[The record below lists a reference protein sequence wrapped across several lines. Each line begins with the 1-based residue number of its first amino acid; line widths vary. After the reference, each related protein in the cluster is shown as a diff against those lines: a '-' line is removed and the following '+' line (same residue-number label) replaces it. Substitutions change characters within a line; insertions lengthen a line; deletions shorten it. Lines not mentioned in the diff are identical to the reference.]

1 MSSGYS
7 SLEEDA
13 EDFFFTARTSF
24 FRRAPPGKSRSGQP
38 VSGVRQGRGWGV
50 VGWWGGPGS
59 TCLTPSAGPML
70 ACRRAGGVQR
80 VASALSDPERCG
92 EACAV
97 GVGRPRR
104 GKEVEGQGARWPGPL
119 CSSGTRAAGCGCS
132 SGSLEVSGP
141 LGVAPSTALQGP
153 KPGSRAV
160 LAAAVRPMG
169 HEWPEGTRWPAPG

>member
-50 VGWWGGPGS
+50 VGWSGLHVSHPF
-59 TCLTPSAGPML
+59 
-70 ACRRAGGVQR
+70 RRPDARLPAGGVQR

-92 EACAV
+92 EACVV
-97 GVGRPRR
+97 GVGRPRQ

-119 CSSGTRAAGCGCS
+119 CSSGARAAGCGCS

-141 LGVAPSTALQGP
+141 LGVVPSTALQGP
-153 KPGSRAV
+153 QPGPRAV